1 MRGYEGVHKQMN
13 AVVFY
18 SNTGESQAIAEYLA
32 GRLEYPLSDVKNAS
46 EVVYEDLVLVFPVH
60 CQNVPNAVCEFLGKV
75 SVKNLTAV
83 ATYGKMCP
91 GNVLQEIQKKYC
103 RNVVAA
109 ALVPAKH
116 TYVDD
121 TKFSD
126 FEKLNALI
134 EKIKSPAPI
143 QLPRLYKNPLANL
156 FPNLRSRLGAKMVKS
171 KSCNGCG
178 VCEKS
183 CPRSAIRSGVTDK
196 HCIRCA
202 RCVNACPQGA
212 LSLKLALPLRLYL
225 KKKKMDKIIIYI

>member
-1 MRGYEGVHKQMN
+1 MN

-18 SNTGESQAIAEYLA
+18 SNTKQSESVAEYLA
-32 GRLEYPLSDVKNAS
+32 KELCYPIVDIEKIADIHYKN
-46 EVVYEDLVLVFPVH
+46 LVLVFPVH
-60 CQNVPNAVCEFLGKV
+60 CQNIPDTVKAFLERI
-75 SVKNLTAV
+75 SVENLTV
-83 ATYGKMCP
+83 IATYGKMCP

-116 TYVDD
+116 TYVDDD

-156 FPNLRSRLGAKMVKS
+156 FPNLRSRLGAKMVKI

-178 VCEKS
+178 VCEKI
-183 CPRSAIRSGVTDK
+183 CPRGAIRSGVTDK
-196 HCIRCA
+196 RCIRCA

>member
-1 MRGYEGVHKQMN
+1 MN

-18 SNTGESQAIAEYLA
+18 SNTKQSESVAEYLA
-32 GRLEYPLSDVKNAS
+32 KELCYPIVDIEKIADIHYKN
-46 EVVYEDLVLVFPVH
+46 LVLVFPVH
-60 CQNVPNAVCEFLGKV
+60 CQNIPDTVKAFLERI
-75 SVKNLTAV
+75 SVENLTV
-83 ATYGKMCP
+83 IATYGKMCP

-103 RNVVAA
+103 RNIVAA

-116 TYVDD
+116 TYVDDD

-171 KSCNGCG
+171 KSCNSCG

-183 CPRSAIRSGVTDK
+183 CPRGAIRSGVTDK

-225 KKKKMDKIIIYI
+225 KKKKMDNIIVYI